1 MVINIENVKDME
13 KEENTISKMKVED
26 QMNVNQLNK
35 SLLADPASLGL
46 AAFGFTTFLLSFVNA
61 GILSSSAV
69 SVVMPLAFAYGGFA
83 QLLTGAFEMR
93 RGNTFGFTAFTSYGS
108 FWFFYG
114 LLIIFADLK
123 IITITDTALGIA
135 LILWG
140 LFTLYMWV
148 NSMRLNLAL
157 NLVFL
162 FLWLAFITLGFGA
175 YYSIT
180 DLTRIGGIFGFLT
193 AFFAVYTSF
202 AIVSNSIKKDS
213 IPLGP
218 GFFK

>member
-1 MVINIENVKDME
+1 MDNIDNV
-13 KEENTISKMKVED
+13 
-26 QMNVNQLNK
+26 NK
-35 SLLADPASLGL
+35 SLLADPAPLGL
-46 AAFGFTTFLLSFVNA
+46 AGFAFTTFLLSFINA
-61 GILSSSAV
+61 GILSPASV
-69 SVVMPLAFAYGGFA
+69 SVVMPLAFSYGGFA

-114 LLIIFADLK
+114 IMVLLASMK
-123 IITITDTALGIA
+123 IITLPATGIGVA

-148 NSMRLNLAL
+148 NAIRLNLAL

-162 FLWLAFITLGFGA
+162 FLWLTFIILGFGS
-175 YYSIT
+175 YYSLT
-180 DLTRIGGIFGFLT
+180 DLTRIGGVLGIIT
-193 AFFAVYTSF
+193 AFLAAYTSF
-202 AIVSNSIKKDS
+202 AVVSNSIKANS

-218 GFFK
+218 AFFKK

>member
-1 MVINIENVKDME
+1 MSDIENVKNMK
-13 KEENTISKMKVED
+13 KEEKALNEMRAED
-26 QMNVNQLNK
+26 PATVNQLNK
-35 SLLADPASLGL
+35 SFLADPASLGL

-61 GILSSSAV
+61 GILSGSAV

-114 LLIIFADLK
+114 LLIIFADMK
-123 IITITDTALGIA
+123 IIAISNAALGVA

-140 LFTLYMWV
+140 VFTLYMWV
-148 NSMRLNLAL
+148 NSLRLNLAL

-162 FLWLAFITLGFGA
+162 FLWLTFIFLGFGA
-175 YYSIT
+175 YFAIT
-180 DLTRIGGIFGFLT
+180 DLTRVGGILGFLT

-213 IPLGP
+213 MPLGHAWI
-218 GFFK
+218 K

>member
-1 MVINIENVKDME
+1 MESNKDM
-13 KEENTISKMKVED
+13 KNEETAVSKAKQED
-26 QMNVNQLNK
+26 TVMLNQVNK
-35 SLLADPASLGL
+35 SLLADPAPLGL

-61 GILSSSAV
+61 GILSASSV

-114 LLIIFADLK
+114 LLVLFATMK
-123 IITITDTALGIA
+123 IIVIPATALGVA

-140 LFTLYMWV
+140 LFTLYMWA
-148 NSMRLNLAL
+148 NAIRLNLSL
-157 NLVFL
+157 NLTFL
-162 FLWLAFITLGFGA
+162 FLWLAFFMLGFGA
-175 YYSIT
+175 YYSST
-180 DLTRIGGIFGFLT
+180 VLTRIGGVFGFFT

-202 AIVSNSIKKDS
+202 AIVSNSIKKDTL
-213 IPLGP
+213 PLGP
-218 GFFK
+218 AFFQK

>member
-1 MVINIENVKDME
+1 ME
-13 KEENTISKMKVED
+13 KMD
-26 QMNVNQLNK
+26 NVNK
-35 SLLADPASLGL
+35 SLLADPAPLGL
-46 AAFGFTTFLLSFVNA
+46 AAFGFTTFLLSFINV
-61 GILSSSAV
+61 GILSPASV
-69 SVVMPLAFAYGGFA
+69 SVVMPLAFSYGGLA
-83 QLLTGAFEMR
+83 QILTGAFEMR

-114 LLIIFADLK
+114 LMVLLASMK
-123 IITITDTALGIA
+123 IITLPATGIGVA

-148 NSMRLNLAL
+148 NAIRLNMAL

-162 FLWLAFITLGFGA
+162 TLWLAFIFLGFGA
-175 YYSIT
+175 YYSAI
-180 DLTRIGGIFGFLT
+180 DLTKIGGVFGILA

-202 AIVSNSIKKDS
+202 AIVSNSIKPNS

-218 GFFK
+218 AMLKK

>member
-1 MVINIENVKDME
+1 MENRKEMKNEENVLTNMR
-13 KEENTISKMKVED
+13 NED
-26 QMNVNQLNK
+26 QANVNQVNK
-35 SLLADPASLGL
+35 SFLADPAPLGL

-61 GILSSSAV
+61 GLLSSAAV

-114 LLIIFADLK
+114 FLVLFASMK
-123 IITITDTALGIA
+123 IITIPSTALGVA

-148 NSMRLNLAL
+148 NAMKLNMALKPYIFIPVAGILYTGIWSILLINRPDKNRWRL
-157 NLVFL
+157 
-162 FLWLAFITLGFGA
+162 
-175 YYSIT
+175 
-180 DLTRIGGIFGFLT
+180 RI
-193 AFFAVYTSF
+193 
-202 AIVSNSIKKDS
+202 
-213 IPLGP
+213 P
-218 GFFK
+218 GSVLCGLHKLCNNKQFH

>member
-1 MVINIENVKDME
+1 ME
-13 KEENTISKMKVED
+13 SEEKTLTKMRSED
-26 QMNVNQLNK
+26 QTNVNQLNK
-35 SLLADPASLGL
+35 SFLADPAPLGL

-61 GILSSSAV
+61 GILSSSSA
-69 SVVMPLAFAYGGFA
+69 SVVMPLAFSYGGFA
-83 QLLTGAFEMR
+83 QLMTGAFEMR

-114 LLIIFADLK
+114 LLVLLASLK
-123 IITITDTALGIA
+123 IISIPATALGVA

-148 NSMRLNLAL
+148 NAIRLNLSL
-157 NLVFL
+157 NLTFL
-162 FLWLAFITLGFGA
+162 FLWLAFFTLGFGS
-175 YYSIT
+175 YYSII

-213 IPLGP
+213 MPLGP
-218 GFFK
+218 GLFK

>member
-1 MVINIENVKDME
+1 MENRKEMKNEENVLTNMR
-13 KEENTISKMKVED
+13 NED
-26 QMNVNQLNK
+26 QANVNQVNK
-35 SLLADPASLGL
+35 SFLADPAPLGL

-61 GILSSSAV
+61 GLLSSAAV

-114 LLIIFADLK
+114 FLVLFASMK
-123 IITITDTALGIA
+123 IITIPSTALGVA

-148 NSMRLNLAL
+148 NAMRLNTAL

-162 FLWLAFITLGFGA
+162 FLWLAFLTLGFGA
-175 YYSIT
+175 YYAST
-180 DLTRIGGIFGFLT
+180 DLTRIGGVFGFLA
-193 AFFAVYTSF
+193 AFFAV
-202 AIVSNSIKKDS
+202 
-213 IPLGP
+213 
-218 GFFK
+218 

>member
-1 MVINIENVKDME
+1 MENNKDI
-13 KEENTISKMKVED
+13 KSEEQAMNKMKQED
-26 QMNVNQLNK
+26 LLNVNQINK
-35 SLLADPASLGL
+35 SFLADPAPLGL

-61 GILSSSAV
+61 GILSAASV

-114 LLIIFADLK
+114 FLVLFASLK
-123 IITITDTALGIA
+123 IITIPATGLGIA

-140 LFTLYMWV
+140 LFTFYMWL
-148 NSMRLNLAL
+148 NTLRLNLSL
-157 NLVFL
+157 NFTFL
-162 FLWLAFITLGFGA
+162 FLWLAFFMLGFGS
-175 YYSIT
+175 YYSST
-180 DLTRIGGIFGFLT
+180 VLTRLGGVFGFLT

-202 AIVSNSIKKDS
+202 AIVSNSIKEGT
-213 IPLGP
+213 IPVGP
-218 GFFK
+218 ALLKK

>member
-1 MVINIENVKDME
+1 MESNKDI
-13 KEENTISKMKVED
+13 KNEEMAMNKMKQED
-26 QMNVNQLNK
+26 LLNVNQINK
-35 SLLADPASLGL
+35 SFLADPAPLGL

-61 GILSSSAV
+61 GILSAASV

-114 LLIIFADLK
+114 FLVLFASLK
-123 IITITDTALGIA
+123 IITIPATGLGIA

-140 LFTLYMWV
+140 LFTLYMWI
-148 NSMRLNLAL
+148 NALRLNLSL
-157 NLVFL
+157 NLTFL
-162 FLWLAFITLGFGA
+162 FLWLAFMMLGFGS
-175 YYSIT
+175 YYSLT
-180 DLTRIGGIFGFLT
+180 VLTRLGGVFGFLT

-202 AIVSNSIKKDS
+202 AIVSNSIKEGT
-213 IPLGP
+213 IPVGP
-218 GFFK
+218 AIIKK

>member
-1 MVINIENVKDME
+1 MENMD
-13 KEENTISKMKVED
+13 
-26 QMNVNQLNK
+26 NVNK
-35 SLLADPASLGL
+35 SFLSDPAPLGL
-46 AAFGFTTFLLSFVNA
+46 AAFGFTTFLLSFINA
-61 GILSSSAV
+61 GILSAASV
-69 SVVMPLAFAYGGFA
+69 SIVMPLAFSYGGFA

-114 LLIIFADLK
+114 LMVLLASMK
-123 IITITDTALGIA
+123 IITLPATGVGIA

-140 LFTLYMWV
+140 LFTLYMWI
-148 NSMRLNLAL
+148 NAMRLNLAL

-162 FLWLAFITLGFGA
+162 FLWLAFIFLGFGS
-175 YYSIT
+175 YYSLT
-180 DLTRIGGIFGFLT
+180 YLTRIGGILGFLT

-202 AIVSNSIKKDS
+202 AIVSNSIKPNT

-218 GFFK
+218 AVIKK